1 MSLVPFLPVN
11 NEEVKVFILLRQ
23 SDLTAILKY
32 PIQLHQK

>member
-23 SDLTAILKY
+23 SEFTAILKC
-32 PIQLHQK
+32 PIQLLQK